1 MSAQL
6 LGPTPLQSVIATSV
20 SADQRLTVGPFS
32 NGTVSLVETAS
43 VGGVSLS
50 LADSAGATAS
60 IPLVTITS
68 SGGPPITAAT
78 ISTSAANVAV
88 NAPSPATTGL
98 RIASTAGSTVLS
110 VIDSAGAGATVPVL
124 TITSTGG
131 PPVTAATAVA
141 AVPISLASVAQ
152 SGLATIPLGADTIA
166 VAIPA
171 ITANSV
177 VMFSPLSAPDATCV
191 GIRVVPSAGVGFS
204 LTGAANATAAVP
216 LAWFVAKY

>member
-43 VGGVSLS
+43 VGGATLS
-50 LADSAGATAS
+50 LADSSGATAS
-60 IPLVTITS
+60 IPLVTISS

-110 VIDSAGAGATVPVL
+110 AIDSAGAGSTVPVL

-131 PPVTAATAVA
+131 PPINGATASFSCPVSF
-141 AVPISLASVAQ
+141 PSTAQ
-152 SGLATIPLGADTIA
+152 SGLATIPLGAATIA
-166 VAIPA
+166 VALPP

-177 VMFSPLSAPDATCV
+177 VLFSPLSAPDATCI
-191 GIRVVPSAGVGFS
+191 GLRVVTSAGVGFS